1 MLYPK
6 NIEIKLGFDQI
17 REMVSG
23 QCLSSLGKGYID
35 KIQFSSDSDLI
46 TRLVDQTSEYM
57 QILAESLSFP
67 TQNYINVHPV
77 LDKLRPEGAFLSP
90 EEFQNLKISMQTI
103 VACISFL
110 EGNEE
115 RFPRLAALR
124 DGVSLDQHLIR
135 SIDRVI
141 DDHGIVRSNA
151 SPALAEIRKNLQQ
164 EQNRVRRELDKVLN
178 DAKRQGYIEDE
189 FSVTIRNGRM
199 VVPVR
204 AEFKRAVRGFVQ
216 DESASGQ
223 TVFIEPAQVLEVN
236 NAIRELEHAERREI
250 IKILTRL
257 SNEFRPEIPQLR
269 KAYVFLGL
277 LDFIRA
283 KALVCAQLKA
293 IRPEIQKQPALKMRD
308 ARHPLLYLSHTRQ
321 DRSVIPLSLELDQNQ
336 RIILISGP
344 NAGGKSVALKTTG
357 LIQYMF
363 QSGFPVPV
371 GEGSALGVFKDIF
384 IDIGDE
390 QSLENDLSTY
400 SSHLKNMKYFL
411 QFADKNTLI
420 LIDEFGTGTEP
431 HYGGAI
437 AEAVLEELNS
447 KQVRGVVTTH
457 YANLK
462 TLADTTEGL
471 VNAAMLFDMHLLE
484 PQYQLETGKPGSSFA
499 VEIARKTGIP
509 AGVIERAV
517 SKIGDDKVE
526 YDRLIKELEKEKSK
540 VRRRTEELK
549 NQQRILKSRLEKLE
563 EQNSFLET
571 HRKKLMN
578 QARQDAKILIS
589 QANQKIEETI
599 RLIRESKA
607 EKDPTK
613 ELRKD
618 LEKFSDQLR
627 PEPVAEPDAGIEPE
641 EGEIAVGDAVR
652 VIGQDTLGEVVAL
665 KGNEAEILIGSLKS
679 KIKLSRL
686 QKVSRKAY
694 KKQLGDNTGSVSSS
708 RSMNLNEKFSEFS
721 PSIDVRGM
729 RAEEAIPLAD
739 ALVDNAILFSVPEIR
754 IVHGKG
760 NGILRT
766 VLRNHLSRFP
776 QIKAMA
782 DEHVERGGAGVTVI
796 SL

>member
-57 QILAESLSFP
+57 QILAEGLSFP

-115 RFPRLAALR
+115 RFPQLALLR
-124 DGVSLDQHLIR
+124 TGISLDQHLIR

-141 DDHGIVRSNA
+141 DDHGLVRSNA
-151 SPALAEIRKNLQQ
+151 SPELAEIRKNLQQ
-164 EQNRVRRELDKVLN
+164 EQNRVRRELEKVLN
-178 DAKRQGYIEDE
+178 DAKRQGYIDDE

-257 SNEFRPEIPQLR
+257 GNEFRPQIPQLR

-283 KALVCAQLKA
+283 KALVCAQLRA
-293 IRPEIQKQPALKMRD
+293 IRPAIQKQPALKMKD

-321 DRSVIPLSLELDQNQ
+321 NRPVIPLSLELDQKQ
-336 RIILISGP
+336 RVILISGP

-371 GEGSALGVFKDIF
+371 GEGSVLGFFKDIF

-411 QFADKNTLI
+411 QFADKDTLV

-462 TLADTTEGL
+462 TLADTSEGL

-549 NQQRILKSRLEKLE
+549 NQQRILKNRLEKLE

-613 ELRKD
+613 ELRKE

-627 PEPVAEPDAGIEPE
+627 QEPVEEPDAGIEPE

-694 KKQLGDNTGSVSSS
+694 KKQLGDTGSVSSS

-796 SL
+796 SF